1 MAEPRLL
8 VDLYCEDRGHE
19 EFSRAL
25 IQRLAGE
32 EQTPI
37 RLRTQ
42 NSVGGHGRAVTEFR
56 LWQRKV
62 VKGLSERVPDLL
74 VLVIDG
80 NCKDWGSAHKE
91 LRAVVDSSLFP
102 HFVVGCPEPHV
113 ERWCFADPESFK
125 MIVGQAP
132 PADPGKCERLCYKNL
147 LHRTILDAGQ
157 PILTT
162 AMEFAPDLI
171 EAMDLYRAGK
181 NQRSLG
187 HFVDELRQALR
198 RLA

>member
-1 MAEPRLL
+1 MAERRL

-19 EFSRAL
+19 ELTRAL
-25 IQRLAGE
+25 LARLARE
-32 EQTPI
+32 EGI
-37 RLRTQ
+37 EVRLRTQ
-42 NSVGGHGRAVTEFR
+42 NSLGGHGRAVSEFK

-62 VKGLSERVPDLL
+62 VKGLPERVPDLL

-80 NCKDWGSAHKE
+80 NCTEWGSAHKD
-91 LRAVVDSSLFP
+91 LSGAIDKSLFP
-102 HFVVGCPEPHV
+102 QFVVGCPEPHV

-125 MIVGQAP
+125 EVVGQAP
-132 PADPGKCERLCYKNL
+132 PADPGKCERFLYKNL
-147 LHRTILDAGQ
+147 LRQTILDAGQ

-181 NQRSLG
+181 NQHSLG
-187 HFVDELRQALR
+187 HFVEGVRSALR
-198 RLA
+198 LLSP